1 MQIASLGVAGVAVA
15 GLLSGCG
22 VLDSDSGSDSAGQ
35 VSSTPPPPPPAAP
48 DQTPPGAGSGAGAG
62 GGGQVTAPGTSLKLG
77 QRAVVPLRRAS
88 TTGTLGITVT
98 AIERGD
104 QAAFAQQFG
113 SRAQGMTPYYIR
125 YTVTNVGGTDLS
137 RTTTPLLNA
146 VGPNGG
152 STGATIIF
160 TGALPG
166 CERGRP
172 DASFASAGAT
182 YQHCRLQ
189 VARQGIPVTGAEYD
203 DSEGGYSNSPL
214 VWTR

>member
-22 VLDSDSGSDSAGQ
+22 GSDSDSAGQ
-35 VSSTPPPPPPAAP
+35 VSATPPSPPPAAA
-48 DQTPPGAGSGAGAG
+48 PPEQPAPGAGAG
-62 GGGQVTAPGTSLKLG
+62 NAQVTAPGTSLKIG
-77 QRAVVPLRRAS
+77 QRAVVPLKRAS

-98 AIERGD
+98 AIEPGD
-104 QAAFAQQFG
+104 QAAFTQQFG
-113 SRAQGMTPYYIR
+113 SRGQGMTPYYIR

-137 RTTTPLLNA
+137 RTTAPLLNA

-152 STGATIIF
+152 STGATVIF

-189 VARQGIPVTGAEYD
+189 VARQGVPVTGAEYD
-203 DSEGGYSNSPL
+203 DREGGYNDGPL